1 MVLMNYLALSEVVL
15 VLWKYDKMSACDSA
29 VNVLNFEAKTF
40 SL

>member
-1 MVLMNYLALSEVVL
+1 
-15 VLWKYDKMSACDSA
+15 MSACDSA